1 MRLLLD
7 THAFVWFAL
16 GDAKLS
22 VPARA
27 AIEDPNALC
36 AVSVASVWE
45 IAIKVGVG
53 KWPEA
58 ELLLADIESRFAMLS
73 FVVLPISVAHVRT
86 TGVLTSPHRD
96 PFDRLLAAQA
106 SIEGLTVVTADQKL
120 AGLGVSVL
128 W

>member
-1 MRLLLD
+1 LLD

-16 GDAKLS
+16 GDARLS
-22 VPARA
+22 APARM
-27 AIEDPNALC
+27 AIEDPNMQSD
-36 AVSVASVWE
+36 VSVASIWE

-58 ELLLADIESRFAMLS
+58 SLLLGNIEQRLAQVRIGL
-73 FVVLPISVAHVRT
+73 VPISVAHVLHA
-86 TGVLTSPHRD
+86 GLMQSAHRD

-106 SIEGLTVVTADQKL
+106 SIEGLTVVTTDQKL
-120 AGLGVSVL
+120 AGLGVPVL